1 LAHGAA
7 LEFCGTG
14 AQREKKTMRR
24 PASTHS
30 NYWILFP
37 LSLLLLIAVAAIT
50 YLSRQGVSF
59 AAKVGSSAHLLA
71 DFPKMILWA
80 WERPENL
87 SFIDPAQTGVAFLA
101 RTLYLRDSEII
112 VRPRLQP
119 LRIPPGT
126 AVMAVARIETDA
138 SKPVEWSQ
146 SLRRK
151 TIDAIAE
158 LSSVPG
164 IRAVQIDFDAR
175 QSERKLYREL
185 LRDVRSRL
193 DPSIPLSITA
203 LASWCMYDNW
213 LTDLP
218 VDEAVPM
225 LFRMGVDERNVRLY
239 LDRHRQFAAKLC
251 QTSVGVSLD
260 EPLAKL
266 PAHRRIYVFN
276 PKPWSQSAVQT
287 MLTENKIR

>member
-1 LAHGAA
+1 
-7 LEFCGTG
+7 
-14 AQREKKTMRR
+14 MRR

-30 NYWILFP
+30 SYRIVFLP
-37 LSLLLLIAVAAIT
+37 YLLLLIAVAGII
-50 YLSRQGVSF
+50 YLSRQSISF
-59 AAKVGSSAHLLA
+59 AEKVGSAADRLA
-71 DFPKMILWA
+71 GFPETILWA

-87 SFIDPAQTGVAFLA
+87 SFIDPAQTGVALLA
-101 RTLYLRDSEII
+101 RTLYLRGSEII

-126 AVMAVARIETDA
+126 AVMAVVRIEADA
-138 SKPVEWSQ
+138 SKPIEWSQ
-146 SLRRK
+146 SQRQK

-158 LSSVPG
+158 LSSLPG

-185 LRDVRSRL
+185 LRDIRSRL
-193 DPSIPLSITA
+193 DPSIPLSMTA

-213 LTDLP
+213 LAGLP

-225 LFRMGVDERNVRLY
+225 LFRMGVDQRNVLLF
-239 LDRHRQFAAKLC
+239 LDRQRRFAARLC

-260 EPLAKL
+260 ERLAKL
-266 PAHRRIYVFN
+266 PPHRRIYVFN
-276 PKPWSQSAVQT
+276 PKPWSESAVQT
-287 MLTENKIR
+287 MLAENRKR